1 MFSLQNH
8 KTIHTN
14 KQMGKIIHLH
24 QEIITTHKHKQHL
37 KGLSKPC
44 CTISSNAN
52 KKWKE
57 TSTSSEKILSP
68 RQILSFHDI
77 TIMIL
82 QSCNTAMK

>member
-44 CTISSNAN
+44 CTISY
-52 KKWKE
+52 
-57 TSTSSEKILSP
+57 P
-68 RQILSFHDI
+68 
-77 TIMIL
+77 IL
-82 QSCNTAMK
+82 QCEQKMEGNVYFF